1 MPATPPDS
9 DPPLFFQ
16 RPSPKE
22 KWLRQPHPNL
32 LTGISRRCVGEV
44 WMAMDGQPKVGS
56 ELGVFGMEK
65 RDACC
70 VPLISRMPPQLLTFP

>member
-1 MPATPPDS
+1 
-9 DPPLFFQ
+9 
-16 RPSPKE
+16 
-22 KWLRQPHPNL
+22 
-32 LTGISRRCVGEV
+32 
-44 WMAMDGQPKVGS
+44 MAMDGQPKVGS